1 MKQPAK
7 RPRGAPKKADPATEV
22 ARFRCTPEEKA
33 GYFRK
38 AKKAGKKLSPWLKGL
53 ADDA

>member
-1 MKQPAK
+1 MKQSPK
-7 RPRGAPKKADPATEV
+7 RPRGAPAKDDPATEI
-22 ARFRCTPEEKA
+22 ARFRCTTEEKA
-33 GYFRK
+33 GYFKK